1 MGQGGQFAEKYFKVA
16 EMMLDDRC
24 EDGLLELFVA
34 VNSDVTKSDHVFHG
48 GCRFFTDQGV
58 LKEQFEGISAAL
70 WDAEATLGDVVHR
83 EVDGGF
89 AGTEKIEDDGILNG
103 KIAESSEVTL

>member
-1 MGQGGQFAEKYFKVA
+1 MGQRGQFAEKCFKVA

-24 EDGLLELFVA
+24 EDGLLEFFVA

-48 GCRFFTDQGV
+48 GCRFFADQGV
-58 LKEQFEGISAAL
+58 LKEQFKGISAAL
-70 WDAEATLGDVVHR
+70 WDAKAALGDVVHR

-103 KIAESSEVTL
+103 EITESSEVTL